1 MPVAEAQPPQEPPA
15 ERPSPGGVLQLARPA
30 GAASGSPRPGPAVS
44 GISGPTD
51 ALRALS
57 AKLVTSAARAAAVS
71 VQVVGAVAPVPPA
84 PAIPP
89 LTRLPSGADGE
100 PRGVL
105 AIGVSTGGPN
115 ALAHVLTDL
124 PANFPLPVLVVQ
136 HMPPTFTRL
145 LAERL
150 SRRTPM
156 PVREAQGGEVVRPGE
171 VWIAVVGPRVGT
183 MRPSPTALRFQF
195 EGDREPV
202 REQTV
207 QAALRMLLDLLDPI
221 KRD

>member
-1 MPVAEAQPPQEPPA
+1 M
-15 ERPSPGGVLQLARPA
+15 
-30 GAASGSPRPGPAVS
+30 
-44 GISGPTD
+44 
-51 ALRALS
+51 
-57 AKLVTSAARAAAVS
+57 
-71 VQVVGAVAPVPPA
+71 
-84 PAIPP
+84 
-89 LTRLPSGADGE
+89 
-100 PRGVL
+100 L

-171 VWIAVVGPRVGT
+171 GLDRAGRPSHGRRAQQRRSADLLHPAPHELVPSSVDVLFRTVADACRDRAIAV
-183 MRPSPTALRFQF
+183 PSGMGRT
-195 EGDREPV
+195 D
-202 REQTV
+202 
-207 QAALRMLLDLLDPI
+207 
-221 KRD
+221 